1 MYLAKGTHKLFHC
14 DTRPNY
20 FNPILICSTNNFF
33 TYDFLIFFK
42 SSDLLL
48 LSLVL
53 DNCLDNFAL
62 WPRLGI
68 LVHAGLCQEEDGG
81 GGQEGSRGEVD
92 GVVAERHDDHHVGQE
107 GGQKAEGEK
116 NSSEAEQALLGSG
129 LEAPH
134 PHRRADQVPQK
145 KQVE

>member
-1 MYLAKGTHKLFHC
+1 MGQL
-14 DTRPNY
+14 R
-20 FNPILICSTNNFF
+20 S
-33 TYDFLIFFK
+33 K
-42 SSDLLL
+42 SPPPEL
-48 LSLVL
+48 
-53 DNCLDNFAL
+53 
-62 WPRLGI
+62 
-68 LVHAGLCQEEDGG
+68 LVHAGLCQEDYGG
-81 GGQEGSRGEVD
+81 GDQEGSRGEVD

-134 PHRRADQVPQK
+134 SHRRADQVPQK